1 MSDGRSVRKTVT
13 FSIPHMSHQMVL
25 GLLERTMFLLF
36 LLLDS
41 FSFIQCVKI
50 LGIFPTPS
58 YSHQIVFQPIWKE
71 LSLRGHNVTVV
82 TPHPLNDS
90 SLTNLTEIDVS
101 FVYDIVPKYGWPKEY
116 LKLPSTLHKLDY
128 FLNAGND
135 FTMEIFEYG
144 PVQRIIDQRDAFD
157 LLIVQ
162 LSHNMNLLLYGLAFN
177 LHIPILVN
185 ECLNNTS
192 QASQARLS
200 NSCALR
206 KTIRRKRNEIQAAP
220 PNPVNLEE
228 LRIPEHYRIY
238 EVSDGVKENFL
249 LADNGKGSNRI
260 LIFRR
265 DSWLQHLQTSPI
277 WFADGT
283 FSIAPPL
290 FSQVFTVKATK
301 NNGVHPIFYALLPN
315 KSRATYSRM
324 FDLIKNLKPNLS
336 PTAIHCDFEQAAFAA
351 MEDCFPGVNINGCF
365 FHLAQN
371 MKKHVAQLGH
381 LTEYNND
388 AQFALNFKMV
398 TSLAFVPVR
407 HLDQAIDV
415 LENALPVDIQEY
427 LDSALQGV
435 VYFSLGSN
443 VKSANLTEQIRKE
456 IVAALGELPYNVLWK
471 WETDYLPDK
480 PDNVMT
486 KKWCPQQDI
495 LAHPN
500 IKVFVMQGGLQSI
513 EEAITLEV
521 PFVGIPLI
529 TDQHAN
535 VKRIVEL
542 GLGVKVDYKTLT
554 KDILQNAIMEVA
566 QNPTYKEEV
575 RKAKSILLDE
585 PMKGVEKAVWWIE
598 YVIRHKGAKH
608 LRSPAA
614 DMSFCEYFMVDV
626 VLFLLTC
633 ITVVL
638 YSAYKLL
645 TVLRSMLRSLKKIK
659 KQ

>member
-1 MSDGRSVRKTVT
+1 
-13 FSIPHMSHQMVL
+13 
-25 GLLERTMFLLF
+25 MFLLF

-144 PVQRIIDQRDAFD
+144 PVQRIIVQRDAFD

-177 LHIPILVN
+177 LHIPIVGISSLGLYLHSHDALGNPTHPIVSPDVM
-185 ECLNNTS
+185 LNFYG
-192 QASQARLS
+192 RLS
-200 NSCALR
+200 FFEKVQSFLYN
-206 KTIRRKRNEIQAAP
+206 IW
-220 PNPVNLEE
+220 
-228 LRIPEHYRIY
+228 YRMFY
-238 EVSDGVKENFL
+238 Y
-249 LADNGKGSNRI
+249 
-260 LIFRR
+260 
-265 DSWLQHLQTSPI
+265 W
-277 WFADGT
+277 
-283 FSIAPPL
+283 
-290 FSQVFTVKATK
+290 
-301 NNGVHPIFYALLPN
+301 YALPKADKIARKYFGEDMPYLGDLERNISLLLLNVNPIIHNARPNVPNIIEINQMHIKERKPLP
-315 KSRATYSRM
+315 K
-324 FDLIKNLKPNLS
+324 
-336 PTAIHCDFEQAAFAA
+336 
-351 MEDCFPGVNINGCF
+351 
-365 FHLAQN
+365 
-371 MKKHVAQLGH
+371 
-381 LTEYNND
+381 
-388 AQFALNFKMV
+388 
-398 TSLAFVPVR
+398 
-407 HLDQAIDV
+407 
-415 LENALPVDIQEY
+415 DIQEY